1 VLFAEMAIN
10 REHTWPTAIFLIM
23 SISMCICV
31 DILQHAAPLP
41 FLPQH
46 LEAHGHDAAEI
57 AAVMGGYYWSGFL
70 GGMLITAWQIKGV
83 FVGRF
88 EEDQWSSLRS
98 HILKLMLGLF
108 IGGATLLLEA
118 KAHKVE
124 GFTMHQVHLCCRLV
138 QGFLGSFLFFYA
150 YLLSVACFKGS
161 QQVLALTSTTISLNV
176 AEVFGPFVGAAIF
189 TNWGL
194 AEAYYVLAALSLIN
208 NVFLA
213 VAYFMMPK
221 DEDGAIDDIVMPD
234 ERTALI
240 PATRQSP
247 VATPKKVPSPHDS
260 PMMPT
265 VSTEVGLPDTAPPPA
280 ATVGT
285 GGKRL
290 AGVLLNRMLIAS
302 IVCIAPAAMVKS
314 SMEGILPLFAGT
326 QGYDEFEVGQLF
338 TMVSVGFIL
347 SATLL
352 GYVWT
357 SLRPFGRVALSGIS
371 LILLGALA
379 CVILRAYGIDRQPTW
394 YAEFFIWLNG
404 GSRVTFYAFLVLYG
418 VLLGVT
424 HTAPA
429 LYLGEV
435 LDGLGEDSKC
445 KEAANGIWNT
455 AWEFGGS
462 IGFIAAG
469 QPDTDSWRQQ
479 TSTLASIGSCVIVS
493 AMVFFAV
500 SWNATPPVP
509 IETKGR
515 RASLAEGKA

>member
-1 VLFAEMAIN
+1 MPIN
-10 REHTWPTAIFLIM
+10 REHSWPTAIFLIF

-70 GGMLITAWQIKGV
+70 GGMIITAWQIQGV
-83 FVGRF
+83 LMRRF
-88 EEDQWSSLRS
+88 EEDQWKSLRS

-108 IGGATLLLEA
+108 IGGATLLVEA

-124 GFTMHQVHLCCRLV
+124 GFTMHQVHLCCRLI

-150 YLLSVACFKGS
+150 YLLSVACFTGS

-213 VAYFMMPK
+213 VAYFLMPTDPE
-221 DEDGAIDDIVMPD
+221 DEIDDIVMPD
-234 ERTALI
+234 ERSALL
-240 PATRQSP
+240 PARQSP
-247 VATPKKVPSPHDS
+247 VPKATKAPTPGDS
-260 PMMPT
+260 PAMPT
-265 VSTEVGLPDTAPPPA
+265 VGTEIGLPDTAPPA
-280 ATVGT
+280 AASVGT
-285 GGKRL
+285 QAQRL
-290 AGVLLNRMLIAS
+290 SRVLLNRTLIAS
-302 IVCIAPAAMVKS
+302 IVCIAPAAMIKS

-352 GYVWT
+352 GYVWST
-357 SLRPFGRVALSGIS
+357 LRPFGRVALSGIS
-371 LILLGALA
+371 LILLGGLA
-379 CVILRAYGIDRQPTW
+379 CVILRAYGIDKSPTW
-394 YAEFFIWLNG
+394 YAEFFIWMNG
-404 GSRVTFYAFLVLYG
+404 STRVMFYSFLVFYG
-418 VLLGVT
+418 VLLGLT

-435 LDGLGEDSKC
+435 LDGLDEDAKC
-445 KEAANGIWNT
+445 KQAANGIWNT

-469 QPDTDSWRQQ
+469 APDTDSWRQEQ
-479 TSTLASIGSCVIVS
+479 NVLASLGSSVIV
-493 AMVFFAV
+493 AAGVFFAV
-500 SWNATPPVP
+500 SWNATPPV
-509 IETKGR
+509 ETK
-515 RASLAEGKA
+515 LNKA

>member
-1 VLFAEMAIN
+1 MTIN
-10 REHTWPTAIFLIM
+10 REHAWPTAIFLIM

-70 GGMLITAWQIKGV
+70 GGMMITAWQIQGV
-83 FVGRF
+83 LMRRY
-88 EEDQWSSLRS
+88 EEDNWSSLRS
-98 HILKLMLGLF
+98 HVLKLMAGLL
-108 IGGATLLLEA
+108 IGGVTLVVEA

-124 GFTMHQVHLCCRLV
+124 GFTMHQVHLCCRLI

-161 QQVLALTSTTISLNV
+161 QQVLALTATTISLNV

-189 TNWGL
+189 TNYGL
-194 AEAYYVLAALSLIN
+194 AEAYYVLAGLSILN
-208 NVFLA
+208 NVFLLG
-213 VAYFMMPK
+213 AYFLMPK
-221 DEDGAIDDIVMPD
+221 DNSDEIDDIVMPD
-234 ERTALI
+234 ERSALL
-240 PATRQSP
+240 PARQSP
-247 VATPKKVPSPHDS
+247 VPKTTKAPSPGDS
-260 PMMPT
+260 PAMPT
-265 VSTEVGLPDTAPPPA
+265 VGTDIGLPDTAPPA
-280 ATVGT
+280 AASVGT
-285 GGKRL
+285 QTQRL
-290 AGVLLNRMLIAS
+290 SRVLMNRVLLAS

-347 SATLL
+347 SATIL

-357 SLRPFGRVALSGIS
+357 SLRPFGRVAISGIS

-379 CVILRAYGIDRQPTW
+379 CVVLRAYGIDKSPTW
-394 YAEFFIWLNG
+394 YAEFFIWANG
-404 GSRVTFYAFLVLYG
+404 STRVTFYACLVFYG
-418 VLLGVT
+418 VLLGLT
-424 HTAPA
+424 HTGPA

-435 LDGLGEDSKC
+435 LDGLDEDAQC
-445 KEAANGIWNT
+445 KQAANGLWNT

-469 QPDTDSWRQQ
+469 APDTDSWRQEQ
-479 TSTLASIGSCVIVS
+479 SVLTSIGSCVIV
-493 AMVFFAV
+493 AAGVFFAV
-500 SWNATPPVP
+500 SWNATPVV
-509 IETKGR
+509 ETKH
-515 RASLAEGKA
+515 AKA

>member
-1 VLFAEMAIN
+1 MAIS
-10 REHTWPTAIFLIM
+10 REHSWPTAIFLIF

-70 GGMLITAWQIKGV
+70 GGMIITAWQIQGV
-83 FVGRF
+83 LMRRY
-88 EEDQWSSLRS
+88 EEDQWKSLRS
-98 HILKLMLGLF
+98 HILKLMAGLF
-108 IGGATLLLEA
+108 VGGATLILEA
-118 KAHKVE
+118 KAHRVE
-124 GFTMHQVHLCCRLV
+124 GFTMHQVHLCCRLI

-176 AEVFGPFVGAAIF
+176 AEVFGPFVGATIF
-189 TNWGL
+189 TNYGL

-208 NVFLA
+208 NVFLIG
-213 VAYFMMPK
+213 AYFMMPK
-221 DEDGAIDDIVMPD
+221 DPEDEIDDIVMPD
-234 ERTALI
+234 ERSALLPAAQKSTVEKTAK
-240 PATRQSP
+240 A
-247 VATPKKVPSPHDS
+247 PSPRDS
-260 PMMPT
+260 PAMPT
-265 VSTEVGLPDTAPPPA
+265 VSTEVGLPDTAPPA
-280 ATVGT
+280 AASVGT
-285 GGKRL
+285 QAERLKR
-290 AGVLLNRMLIAS
+290 VLMNRTLIAS

-314 SMEGILPLFAGT
+314 SMEGILPLFASS

-338 TMVSVGFIL
+338 TMVSIGFIL
-347 SATLL
+347 SATLI

-379 CVILRAYGIDRQPTW
+379 CVILRSYGIDQRPTW
-394 YAEFFIWLNG
+394 YAEFFIWMNG
-404 GSRVTFYAFLVLYG
+404 SSRVMFYSFLVFYG
-418 VLLGVT
+418 VLLGLT

-435 LDGLGEDSKC
+435 LDGLDEDAQC
-445 KEAANGIWNT
+445 KQAANGIWNT
-455 AWEFGGS
+455 AWELGGS

-469 QPDTDSWRQQ
+469 APDVDSWRQEQ
-479 TSTLASIGSCVIVS
+479 SVLTSLGSCVIV
-493 AMVFFAV
+493 AAAVFFAV
-500 SWNATPPVP
+500 SWNATPTN
-509 IETKGR
+509 ETKLTER
-515 RASLAEGKA
+515 IASKA

>member
-1 VLFAEMAIN
+1 MPIN
-10 REHTWPTAIFLIM
+10 REHTWPTAIFLIF

-70 GGMLITAWQIKGV
+70 GGMIITAWQIQGV
-83 FVGRF
+83 LMRRF
-88 EEDQWSSLRS
+88 EEDQWNSLRG
-98 HILKLMLGLF
+98 HILKLMLGLT

-150 YLLSVACFKGS
+150 YLLSVACFTGS

-189 TNWGL
+189 TNYGL
-194 AEAYYVLAALSLIN
+194 AEAYYVLAALSLLN
-208 NVFLA
+208 NVFL
-213 VAYFMMPK
+213 VGAYFLMPK
-221 DEDGAIDDIVMPD
+221 DPEDEIDDIVMPD
-234 ERTALI
+234 ERSALLP
-240 PATRQSP
+240 PARQSP
-247 VATPKKVPSPHDS
+247 VPKTTKAPSAGSS
-260 PMMPT
+260 PAMPT
-265 VSTEVGLPDTAPPPA
+265 VGTEAGLPDTAPPA
-280 ATVGT
+280 AASVGT
-285 GGKRL
+285 QTQRL
-290 AGVLLNRMLIAS
+290 SRVLMNRTLIAS

-314 SMEGILPLFAGT
+314 SMEGILPLFAGA

-347 SATLL
+347 SAVTL
-352 GYVWT
+352 GYIWT
-357 SLRPFGRVALSGIS
+357 SLRPFGRVAISGLS
-371 LILLGALA
+371 LILLGGLA
-379 CVILRAYGIDRQPTW
+379 CFILRAYGIDKTPTW
-394 YAEFFIWLNG
+394 YAEFFIWMNG
-404 GSRVTFYAFLVLYG
+404 GTRVMFYASLVFYG
-418 VLLGVT
+418 VLLGLT

-435 LDGLGEDSKC
+435 LDGLDEDSNC
-445 KEAANGIWNT
+445 KQAANGIWNT

-469 QPDTDSWRQQ
+469 APDTDSWRQEQ
-479 TSTLASIGSCVIVS
+479 SVLTSIGSCVIV
-493 AMVFFAV
+493 AAGVFFAV
-500 SWNATPPVP
+500 SWNATPV
-509 IETKGR
+509 EAKH
-515 RASLAEGKA
+515 AKA